1 MRKTNKSREA
11 TNKTKKQKNG
21 TKTKQN
27 KKKKIWKR
35 ILISMLVLIIVLAG
49 IFAGLIVGIS
59 TKYAI
64 TKEDLIIELS
74 NSIVVDNDGKTISIL
89 NGSENRKIISKSEMG
104 EYLPEAFSSFLP
116 HSGVRFSRI
125 TL

>member
-1 MRKTNKSREA
+1 MGKTSKSRE
-11 TNKTKKQKNG
+11 TTKKTKKQNKG

-27 KKKKIWKR
+27 RKKKIWKR
-35 ILISMLVLIIVLAG
+35 ILIAMIVLIIVLAG

-74 NSIVVDNDGKTISIL
+74 NSIVVDEDGKTISI
-89 NGSENRKIISKSEMG
+89 EAKIKDWKSGILQAQRYLMFSDFS
-104 EYLPEAFSSFLP
+104 YLALPEEK
-116 HSGVRFSRI
+116 I
-125 TL
+125 KNKI